1 MPRGYP
7 AIEQV
12 AEQMGSSVRTL
23 QRRLLEAGVTY
34 STLVEQVRHDLACRK
49 LETTQLH
56 VAEIARDLGFKD
68 HSSFSRAFLRWT
80 GMSPRAYRQS
90 LNQTGGHSDASPAR
104 NRSVAR
110 SRHHVRADHR

>member
-1 MPRGYP
+1 MPCGYP

-56 VAEIARDLGFKD
+56 VAEIAKDLGFKD

-90 LNQTGGHSDASPAR
+90 LDQTGGHRDGSLAR
-104 NRSVAR
+104 NRSVVR
-110 SRHHVRADHR
+110 SRHGSR

>member
-1 MPRGYP
+1 MPCGYP

-23 QRRLLEAGVTY
+23 QRRLLDSGITY
-34 STLVEQVRHDLACRK
+34 STLVEQVRHDLARRK
-49 LETTQLH
+49 LETTQLY
-56 VAEIARDLGFKD
+56 VAEVARDLGFKD

-90 LNQTGGHSDASPAR
+90 LDRTGGHSGSSPAR
-104 NRSVAR
+104 NRSVTR
-110 SRHHVRADHR
+110 SRHGS

>member
-1 MPRGYP
+1 MPCGYP

-12 AEQMGSSVRTL
+12 AQQMGSSVRTL

-34 STLVEQVRHDLACRK
+34 STLVEQVRHDLACRR
-49 LETTQLH
+49 LEKTQLH
-56 VAEIARDLGFKD
+56 VAQIAKDLGFKD

-90 LNQTGGHSDASPAR
+90 LNRTGRRGNASPAR
-104 NRSVAR
+104 YRSVTR
-110 SRHHVRADHR
+110 SRHGS